1 MLDSAR
7 SHRSRLWFSVYT
19 LAPYPGQGEPAFYP
33 EGGFAWTAP
42 FAAHLPAIQQE
53 LQAYLRTAV
62 PRKHYGNS
70 VVSEQGAW
78 SSIPLVTWG
87 LTYHRQL
94 SRFPETARALQQ
106 IDGLVSASFS
116 LLKAGTSI
124 HPHYGDTN
132 AIIRSHFGVD
142 VPAGLPQ
149 VGFRVNGE
157 ERAWRNGEF
166 LFFCDGYVHSAWNH
180 SEKDR
185 IVMIIDVLRPEFAA
199 RRRFIC
205 ATVLASLTLQMMVS
219 RARPLWGI
227 LLLPFFL
234 TEALLSICA
243 YGLSPVFNVLSKI
256 FGGKGRGL
264 GRNQRPEEN
273 IPER

>member
-1 MLDSAR
+1 MKSLVASIDPNAPAGAVNRVGFQIAQPLLNAMPSSPWDPAR
-7 SHRSRLWFSVYT
+7 EAEEF
-19 LAPYPGQGEPAFYP
+19 
-33 EGGFAWTAP
+33 
-42 FAAHLPAIQQE
+42 
-53 LQAYLRTAV
+53 
-62 PRKHYGNS
+62 
-70 VVSEQGAW
+70 
-78 SSIPLVTWG
+78 
-87 LTYHRQL
+87 HRQGRLL
-94 SRFPETARALQQ
+94 SLHTRSQAATAAFETAHALQQ

-227 LLLPFFL
+227 LLFPFFL
-234 TEALLSICA
+234 AEALLSICA

-264 GRNQRPEEN
+264 GRNQRSEEN